1 MQEVLEQML
10 DYLKGIWLKR
20 RYLMIATWLICP
32 LGWFAVSQLQETYES
47 EARVFADTQSI
58 LGPLLKGM
66 TVETN
71 TDAQI
76 ALMVKTLL
84 SRPNLERIARMTDLD
99 VQANTPKEF
108 DALIERLKTGISI
121 KKTGGRRQNIFNITF
136 TDKDAV
142 MARDVVQSVITVF
155 IETTRGD
162 NRRNSDSAQKFIDN
176 QINEYENRLLKSEA
190 RLTNFKQKY
199 SDVLP
204 NQYGGYYVKLN
215 NSKEQLKGIE
225 LVLLETKTQLSASK
239 AKLSKLG
246 KSSSSDSSKQNNI
259 VDSNSIKTTYDDR
272 ISELESQLDSL
283 QLRYTEQHPDVKEIQ
298 RRLESLT
305 KKRNSE
311 IEEYLSNST
320 GNDDEYTPISQNPV
334 IQDIQIQVNQL
345 EGQVASMEV
354 RANNY
359 RNTVKELENKIHT
372 LPEIEAELVQ
382 LNRGYDITNKQ
393 YQELLNRKEKAM
405 IAQSADETTSKI
417 NFKVIDPPRAPL
429 VPSGPKR
436 FLFYIVVTFLG
447 VGVGL
452 GLSFLFSQLNPV
464 VTSSSQVA
472 RATGIP
478 IFGIVS
484 ATENL
489 GLQSKDKRKTI
500 LFIVSNTMLLSIL
513 CFFIAYSLFPDAIQ
527 APLHRIFNL

>member
-1 MQEVLEQML
+1 MQEVLEQVL

-20 RYLMIATWLICP
+20 RYLIVATWLICP
-32 LGWFAVSQLQETYES
+32 VGWFAVSQLQDTYES

-76 ALMVKTLL
+76 GLMVKTLL
-84 SRPNLERIARMTDLD
+84 SRPNLERISRMTDLD

-108 DALIERLKTGISI
+108 EELIERLKDDILI
-121 KKTGGRRQNIFNITF
+121 KKTGGRRENIFNISF
-136 TDKDAV
+136 TDKDPI
-142 MARDVVQSVITVF
+142 MARDVVQTVLTLF
-155 IETTRGD
+155 IENTRGD
-162 NRRNSDSAQKFIDN
+162 NRRDSDSANKFLDS
-176 QINEYENRLLKSEA
+176 QISEYENLLAKAEA
-190 RLTNFKQKY
+190 RLTSFKQKY

-215 NSKEQLKGIE
+215 NAKEQLKGIE
-225 LVLLETKTQLSASK
+225 LILLETKTQLIASK
-239 AKLSKLG
+239 TKLAKLSK
-246 KSSSSDSSKQNNI
+246 SPSSDNAQQNNI
-259 VDSNSIKTTYDDR
+259 VDSNSVQTTYDAR
-272 ISELESQLDSL
+272 IAELEGQLDSL
-283 QLRYTEQHPDVKEIQ
+283 QLRYTEQHPDVKEVQ
-298 RRLESLT
+298 RQLEHLT

-311 IEEYLSNST
+311 IEQYLSSNSDN
-320 GNDDEYTPISQNPV
+320 GDKYTPISQNPV

-345 EGQVASMEV
+345 EGQVASLEV

-359 RNTVKELENKIHT
+359 RNTVTELDNKIHT
-372 LPEIEAELVQ
+372 LPEIEAQLVA
-382 LNRGYDITNKQ
+382 LNRGYEINKDQ
-393 YQELLNRKEKAM
+393 YEDFLGRKAKAQ
-405 IAQSADETTSKI
+405 IAQSADESTSKI

-429 VPSGPKR
+429 KPAGPKR

-464 VTSSSQVA
+464 VTSTSQVS

-484 ATENL
+484 AADNL
-489 GLQSKDKRKTI
+489 GLQRKDKRKTI
-500 LFIVSNTMLLSIL
+500 VFIVSNSLLLSIL
-513 CFFIAYSLFPDAIQ
+513 CFFIAYSLFPEAIQ
-527 APLHRIFNL
+527 APIHRIINL

>member
-1 MQEVLEQML
+1 MQEVLEQTL
-10 DYLKGIWLKR
+10 DYLKGIWIKR
-20 RYLMIATWLICP
+20 RYLMVATWLICP
-32 LGWFAVSQLQETYES
+32 LGWLVVSQLQDTYES

-66 TVETN
+66 TVESN
-71 TDAQI
+71 PDEQI

-84 SRPNLERIARMTDLD
+84 SRPNLERISRMTDLD
-99 VQANTPKEF
+99 VQANTPPEF
-108 DALIERLKTGISI
+108 DALIERLKSGILI
-121 KKTGGRRQNIFNITF
+121 EKTGGRRQNIFNITF
-136 TDKDAV
+136 SDKDPA

-155 IETTRGD
+155 IENTRGD
-162 NRRNSDSAQKFIDN
+162 NRRNSDSANKFLDS
-176 QINEYENRLLKSEA
+176 QISEYENRLLKAED
-190 RLTNFKQKY
+190 RLTAFKQKY

-204 NQYGGYYVKLN
+204 NQYGGYYDKLN
-215 NSKEQLKGIE
+215 NSKEQLKTIE
-225 LVLLETKTQLSASK
+225 LILLETQTQLAASK
-239 AKLSKLG
+239 TKLNQ
-246 KSSSSDSSKQNNI
+246 SSSADSTQQSNI

-272 ISELESQLDSL
+272 IAELEGQLDSL
-283 QLRYTEQHPDVKEIQ
+283 QLRYTKQHPDVKEVQ
-298 RRLESLT
+298 RSLDHLSE
-305 KKRNSE
+305 KRDAE
-311 IEEYLSNST
+311 IEQYLSSSS
-320 GNDDEYTPISQNPV
+320 DDSNEYAPISQNPV

-372 LPEIEAELVQ
+372 LPEIEAELVA
-382 LNRGYDITNKQ
+382 LNRGYDITKKQ
-393 YQELLNRKEKAM
+393 YEDLLNRKEKAQ
-405 IAQSADETTSKI
+405 IGQSADETTSKI

-429 VPSGPKR
+429 KPTGPKR
-436 FLFYIVVTFLG
+436 ILLYVVVTLLG

-452 GLSFLFSQLNPV
+452 GLSFLFSQINPV

-484 ATENL
+484 ATENM

-500 LFIVSNTMLLSIL
+500 LFIVSNSLLILIL
-513 CFFIAYSLFPDAIQ
+513 CFFIAYSSFPEAIQ
-527 APLHRIFNL
+527 APIHRIFSL